1 MTDTD
6 WDERFASGEYP
17 RAPEPSPVL
26 RAYEPSLPG
35 GRALDVAAGTGR
47 NAVFLADRGYHV
59 DALDASA
66 EGLRIVRER
75 AAERGT
81 ADRIETIEGDVT
93 THEFPTETYDLVT
106 MSYFHTLD
114 RFADLVASLRPDG
127 YLFVEGH
134 LRSAEPSPSG
144 PSDDRYRFAANE
156 LLRAGLG
163 LSVRYYDE
171 TTTERPGDRRRATAR
186 LLAQKST
193 GGRQSYPS
201 RPDAPERWAGGE
213 SGSTVADEG
222 AATDSTADERDP

>member
-1 MTDTD
+1 MTDSD
-6 WDERFASGEYP
+6 WDERFAAGEYP

-26 RAYEPSLPG
+26 RAYEPSLPE

-47 NAVFLADRGYHV
+47 NAVFLADRGYDV
-59 DALDASA
+59 DALDASR

-75 AAERGT
+75 AAERGVG
-81 ADRIETIEGDVT
+81 DRIETVRGDVST
-93 THEFPTETYDLVT
+93 YGFPTETYDLVT

-114 RFADLVASLRPDG
+114 RFADLVESLAPGG

-171 TTTERPGDRRRATAR
+171 TTAERPGDRRRATAR

-193 GGRQSYPS
+193 GGRQSYPP
-201 RPDAPERWAGGE
+201 RPAAPDRWPGAEGDPTGE
-213 SGSTVADEG
+213 TEPP
-222 AATDSTADERDP
+222 ADERDA

>member
-17 RAPEPSPVL
+17 RVPAPSPVL
-26 RAYEPSLPG
+26 RAYEPSLPD

-47 NAVFLADRGYHV
+47 NAVFLADRGYDV
-59 DALDASA
+59 DALDAST

-75 AAERGT
+75 AAERGIG
-81 ADRIETIEGDVT
+81 DRIETIRGDVST
-93 THEFPTETYDLVT
+93 YGFPTEAYDLVT
-106 MSYFHTLD
+106 MSYFHALD
-114 RFADLVASLRPDG
+114 RFADLVESLAPGG

-171 TTTERPGDRRRATAR
+171 TTVKRPGDRRRATAR
-186 LLAQKST
+186 LLARKST
-193 GGRQSYPS
+193 GGRQSYPE
-201 RPDAPERWAGGE
+201 RPDASDRWP
-213 SGSTVADEG
+213 SDEG
-222 AATDSTADERDP
+222 ELAAASERDE